1 MRNAI
6 KLPSDLVLTT
16 DNSAA
21 IGEKSNDLVCVDD
34 EVVAY
39 FAARVTLLEQWA
51 AKAQPIS
58 IIVHN
63 FSGDK
68 SWDKYMTGIQKV
80 FEEIGLQCPPITG
93 STESNME
100 TLQSAL
106 AVTMIGEPK
115 VSVKQEVTWFVY
127 GKPCVGDE
135 VLEESGAIAD
145 LNKIYEAMKQGLV
158 HDVWPV
164 GSSGIAAECNRL
176 RLICCLEGWDIEKS
190 AGPATSVLLGIG
202 KDQIKDAKVHLGK
215 YFAPVDGRLV

>member
-6 KLPSDLVLTT
+6 QLPNGLVLTT

-21 IGEKSNDLVCVDD
+21 IGEKLDDIVRVDD

-51 AKAQPIS
+51 AKAKPIS

-68 SWDKYMTGIQKV
+68 SWEKYIGGIQKV
-80 FEEIGLQCPPITG
+80 FEEIDLTCPTITG

-106 AVTMIGEPK
+106 AVTMIGEPQ
-115 VSVKQEVTWFVY
+115 VSIKQEVAWFVY

-135 VLEESGAIAD
+135 VLLESYAIAD
-145 LNKIYEAMKQGLV
+145 LNKIHQAMKQGLIL
-158 HDVWPV
+158 DVWPV

-176 RLICCLEGWDIEKS
+176 KLSCLLKGWDTEKS
-190 AGPATSVLLGIG
+190 AGPATSVLLGIA
-202 KDQIKDAKVHLGK
+202 KDQIKDAKAHFGA
-215 YFAPVDGRLV
+215 YFVPVDCRLV

>member
-6 KLPSDLVLTT
+6 KLPNGFVLTT

-21 IGEKSNDLVCVDD
+21 IGEKLNDIVRVDD

-39 FAARVTLLEQWA
+39 FAARVTLLEQWS

-68 SWDKYMTGIQKV
+68 SWGKYTAGIQHV
-80 FEEIGLQCPPITG
+80 FEEIDIPCPPITG

-106 AVTMIGEPK
+106 AVTMVGELQ
-115 VSVKQEVTWFVY
+115 VSIKQEVTWFVY

-135 VLEESGAIAD
+135 VLEETDAIAD
-145 LNKIYEAMKQGLV
+145 LNKMYEAMKQGIVL
-158 HDVWPV
+158 DVWPV
-164 GSSGIAAECNRL
+164 GSSGIAAECKRL
-176 RLICCLEGWDIEKS
+176 QLTCRLEGWDTEKS
-190 AGPATSVLLGIG
+190 AGPATSVLLGIA
-202 KDQIKDAKVHLGK
+202 KDQIKDAKAHFGE